1 MFTNVANV
9 TKNFY
14 DATQHHKN
22 HAHHA
27 DDDVTSCRWCKTHSL
42 VATVFIIVTTTAT
55 TKQQK
60 HKQKFKYY
68 QKIKC

>member
-42 VATVFIIVTTTAT
+42 VATVFIIVTTIATAT
-55 TKQQK
+55 TTKTQT
-60 HKQKFKYY
+60 
-68 QKIKC
+68 KI